1 MQVVT
6 ATEVKNQLGDLFDA
20 VERDQGASVL
30 IERNRRPAAMLL
42 NARVAEKAIL
52 GAYAHG
58 VLPRAVAMQQLG
70 LVWYGDLL
78 ERMNLHGIE
87 RPSASPEDMHAM
99 RQTTDE
105 VLAFLDTPRA
115 PGTQTSLPGKQGR

>member
-20 VERDQGASVL
+20 LEKDQGVSVL
-30 IERNRRPAAMLL
+30 IERNRRPTAMLL
-42 NARVAEKAIL
+42 NAQVAEKAIL

-78 ERMNLHGIE
+78 LRLNAQGIE
-87 RPSASPEDMHAM
+87 RALPSTADAESM
-99 RQTTDE
+99 RKAANA
-105 VLAFLDTPRA
+105 VFN
-115 PGTQTSLPGKQGR
+115 LPAKAVR